1 MKKPWKKT
9 KPTEPGAYYV
19 RGFNNF
25 GEGKQYEAL
34 VEVRKKGRT
43 LICNLHEENSRPPD
57 EPLTNWAELERYS
70 DRFQW
75 CGPLLLPNNQV
86 ERQP

>member
-1 MKKPWKKT
+1 MKKPWKRT

-19 RGFNNF
+19 RGFNYF
-25 GEGKQYEAL
+25 DDGKQFFEAL

-57 EPLTNWAELERYS
+57 SYLNKWS
-70 DRFQW
+70 DLDDYDDNFQW
-75 CGPLLLPNNQV
+75 CGPLLLPNTQV
-86 ERQP
+86 QP